1 MSLVGFHN
9 SSQQFKINSWLM
21 ILRYLYYL
29 SITYNGFSQPRSW
42 EPPRFPRCSEVLSDV
57 QLMQVR
63 SKLSALFW
71 KKKAWCLELEEQPWL
86 GVDWLGFYWFIPVF
100 WVFSQGYPV
109 SIKWKHDL
117 FILSVPLLRLFCNNF
132 LFVVLNFKPKF
143 LLTRLDPRL
152 RRLKL
157 GVRPPIT
164 GLFPRSSKICR
175 SLPFNVWPAPIIF

>member
-1 MSLVGFHN
+1 
-9 SSQQFKINSWLM
+9 
-21 ILRYLYYL
+21 
-29 SITYNGFSQPRSW
+29 
-42 EPPRFPRCSEVLSDV
+42 
-57 QLMQVR
+57 
-63 SKLSALFW
+63 
-71 KKKAWCLELEEQPWL
+71 
-86 GVDWLGFYWFIPVF
+86 LGFYWFIPVF

-117 FILSVPLLRLFCNNF
+117 FILSVPLLRLFCNKF

>member
-42 EPPRFPRCSEVLSDV
+42 EPPRFPRCSEVLPDV

-63 SKLSALFW
+63 SRLSALFW

-86 GVDWLGFYWFIPVF
+86 GVDWLGFYWFISVF
-100 WVFSQGYPV
+100 WVFSQGFPV

-117 FILSVPLLRLFCNNF
+117 FILSVPLLRLFCNEF
-132 LFVVLNFKPKF
+132 LFVALNFKPKF

-164 GLFPRSSKICR
+164 GFFPEDRKS
-175 SLPFNVWPAPIIF
+175 VV